1 MKIYNEYKMTD
12 AKISEIRNRVRAGVP
27 EGEIK
32 EELIRSGYNNADIA
46 KVFAPH
52 QYDMRS
58 WYLGF
63 AIILFFVGI
72 WLFLDRKGLL
82 ALILS
87 GLLFL
92 QYYLET
98 DRLKK
103 SKISN

>member
-92 QYYLET
+92 AVLP
-98 DRLKK
+98 RNRKIKK
-103 SKISN
+103 E

>member
-1 MKIYNEYKMTD
+1 MTD

-72 WLFLDRKGLL
+72 WLFLDRKVLL

-92 QYYLET
+92 AVLPGN
-98 DRLKK
+98 RKIKK
-103 SKISN
+103 E